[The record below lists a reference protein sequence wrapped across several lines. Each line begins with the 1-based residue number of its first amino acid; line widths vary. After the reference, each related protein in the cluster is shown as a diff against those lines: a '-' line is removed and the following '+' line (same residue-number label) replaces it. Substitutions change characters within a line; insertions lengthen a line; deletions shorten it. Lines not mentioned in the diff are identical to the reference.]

1 MILLFKDDSILLT
14 RLFESKIASL
24 IKTIIVSFFLCST
37 LVSVGNATEI
47 VVNQSVPVS
56 EYSLNKTRAIFTMR
70 QRFWPN
76 GKKIQVFVLVDN
88 HPLHKTFTKNNLNMF
103 PHQLR
108 RVWDRMVFSGT
119 GRAPEILNT
128 EEEMLDKISNTP
140 NAIGYLNSEAE
151 NEKIR
156 LFEVQ

>member
-1 MILLFKDDSILLT
+1 
-14 RLFESKIASL
+14 
-24 IKTIIVSFFLCST
+24 
-37 LVSVGNATEI
+37 VSVGNATEI
-47 VVNQSVPVS
+47 VVNQSVPVG

-76 GKKIQVFVLVDN
+76 GKNIKVFVLADN
-88 HPLHKTFTKNNLNMF
+88 NPLHKNFTKNNLNMF

-119 GRAPEILNT
+119 GRAPMILNT

-140 NAIGYLNSEAE
+140 NAIGYLNSSTE

-156 LFEVQ
+156 LFEFQ

>member
-1 MILLFKDDSILLT
+1 MLT
-14 RLFESKIASL
+14 LIFESKKATI
-24 IKTIIVSFFLCST
+24 IKTIIVGFFLYST

-47 VVNQSVPVS
+47 VVNQSVPVG

-76 GKKIQVFVLVDN
+76 GKKIEVFVLIDN
-88 HPLHKTFTKNNLNMF
+88 HPLHKIFTKKNLNMF

-119 GRAPEILNT
+119 GQAPMILKT
-128 EEEMLDKISNTP
+128 EEEMLDKISSTP
-140 NAIGYLNSEAE
+140 NAIGYLNSWTE
-151 NEKIR
+151 NEKLR
-156 LFEVQ
+156 LFEFQ